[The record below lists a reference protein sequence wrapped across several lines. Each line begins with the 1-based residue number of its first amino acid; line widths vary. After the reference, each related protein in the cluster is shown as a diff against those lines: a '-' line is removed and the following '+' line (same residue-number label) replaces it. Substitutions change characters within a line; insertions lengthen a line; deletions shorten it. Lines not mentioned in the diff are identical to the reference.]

1 MTRTLLERIEDP
13 ADLRRLPPERL
24 PRVADELRTWLVET
38 VGRSG
43 GHFSSSLGTVELT
56 VALHYVYDTPRDA
69 LVWDVGHQAY
79 PHKILTG
86 RRDALP
92 TIRRRG
98 GLSGFL
104 KRCESEHDAF
114 GAGHSS
120 TSIGAAL
127 GMAVAAART
136 GGDAHAVAII
146 GDGALTAGM
155 AFEALHHAGGIGANL
170 LVVLNDNGMSIS
182 PNVGALKDYL
192 ARIGRDGLTGGALFE
207 SFGFEYVGPVDGH
220 DLPALV
226 ETLREL
232 RGRPGPR
239 FLHVRTVKGHGYA
252 RAAAEPIR
260 YHGVTPFDPA
270 VGLTPAA
277 KAPPTYTQAFGDWLC
292 EMAARDPRV
301 VAITPAMREGSGLV
315 QFAER
320 FPDRYFDVGIAEQHA
335 VTFAAGLAARG
346 LRPVVAIYSTFLQRA
361 YDQLVH
367 DVNLQK
373 LPVTFA
379 IDRAGLVGPDGATH
393 NGNLD
398 LSYLRCLPG
407 LVVMTPADGEE
418 LRAMLYT
425 GIGHDG
431 PSAVRYPRA
440 TAFGPLRAGSM
451 STLPIGTG
459 EVRRDG
465 TRVAILAFGTLLH
478 PALEVA
484 DRIDATVANMR
495 FVKPLDE
502 ALVLDLARTHE
513 LLVTVEENSIVG
525 GAGSGV
531 AECLAAHGVAI
542 PLLQLGLPDRH
553 SEHGTRDECL
563 RDAGLDSAGLFDA
576 ITGRLAVGRTQ
587 PGRARGA
594 PWPAIAARRDAGFRS
609 AARRLGRALL
619 R

>member
-1 MTRTLLERIEDP
+1 MNRKTLLERIDDP
-13 ADLRRLPPERL
+13 AALRRLPEDRL
-24 PRVADELRTWLVET
+24 PRIADEMRAFIVDS

-43 GHFSSSLGTVELT
+43 GHFASGLGTVDLA

-69 LVWDVGHQAY
+69 LVWDVGHQGY

-86 RRDALP
+86 RRDALA
-92 TIRRRG
+92 TIRKRG

-127 GMAVAAART
+127 GIAIANDRL
-136 GGDAHAVAII
+136 GREGRAVAII
-146 GDGALTAGM
+146 GDGAMTAGM
-155 AFEALHHAGGIGANL
+155 AFEALEHAGGMNADL

-192 ARIGRDGLTGGALFE
+192 AKLGREPADGGALFE

-226 ETLREL
+226 ATLRDL
-232 RGRPGPR
+232 RARRGPR
-239 FLHVRTVKGHGYA
+239 LLHVITKKGHGYA
-252 RAAAEPIR
+252 PAVAEPIK
-260 YHGVTPFDPA
+260 YHGVTPFEPEIGLLPA
-270 VGLTPAA
+270 KSA
-277 KAPPTYTQAFGDWLC
+277 PTYTQVFGDWLC
-292 EMAARDPRV
+292 DVAERDPRV

-315 QFAER
+315 KFEQR

-335 VTFAAGLAARG
+335 VTFAAGLAAQG
-346 LRPVVAIYSTFLQRA
+346 MRPVVAIYSTFLQRA

-398 LSYLRCLPG
+398 LSFLRCLPG
-407 LVVMTPADGEE
+407 LVIGAPSDAEE
-418 LRAMLYT
+418 LRSMLYT

-431 PSAVRYPRA
+431 PLAVRYPR
-440 TAFGPLRAGSM
+440 TAAHGEIRSGAM
-451 STLPIGTG
+451 STLPVGRG

-465 TRVAILAFGTLLH
+465 HRVAILAFGTLLH
-478 PALEVA
+478 AALEAA
-484 DRIDATVANMR
+484 DLMDATVANMR
-495 FVKPLDE
+495 FVKPLDQ
-502 ALVLDLARTHE
+502 ALVLELARTHE
-513 LLVTVEENSIVG
+513 LLVTVEENSVVG
-525 GAGSGV
+525 GAGSAV
-531 AECLAAHGVAI
+531 AECLAAHGASTA
-542 PLLQLGLPDRH
+542 LLQLGLPDRH
-553 SEHGTRDECL
+553 ADHGTRDECL
-563 RDAGLDSAGLFDA
+563 RDAGLDVAGLVDA
-576 ITGRLAVGRTQ
+576 ITPRAAALQ
-587 PGRARGA
+587 PGITRLRGA
-594 PWPAIAARRDAGFRS
+594 PWPAIAAHRDVAFRS

>member
-1 MTRTLLERIEDP
+1 MTRTLLERIDDP

-24 PRVADELRTWLVET
+24 PRVADELRAWLIDA

-43 GHFSSSLGTVELT
+43 GHFSSGLGTVELAI
-56 VALHYVYDTPRDA
+56 ALHYVYDTPRDA

-92 TIRRRG
+92 SIRRRG

-104 KRCESEHDAF
+104 KRCESEHDTF

-127 GMAVAAART
+127 GMAIASAQT
-136 GGDAHAVAII
+136 GSDAQAVAII

-155 AFEALHHAGGIGANL
+155 AFEALHHAGGMGADL

-192 ARIGRDGLTGGALFE
+192 AKIGRDGLTGGALFE
-207 SFGFEYVGPVDGH
+207 SFGFEYAGPVDGH
-220 DLPALV
+220 DLPGLV
-226 ETLREL
+226 ATLRDL
-232 RGRPGPR
+232 RGRRGPR
-239 FLHVRTVKGHGYA
+239 FLHVRTEKGHGYA
-252 RAAAEPIR
+252 PAAAEPIK
-260 YHGVTPFDPA
+260 YHGVTPFDPE
-270 VGLTPAA
+270 VGLLPAA
-277 KAPPTYTQAFGDWLC
+277 KAPATYTQVFGDWLC
-292 EMAARDPRV
+292 EMAERDPRV

-315 QFAER
+315 RFAER

-418 LRAMLYT
+418 LRSMLYT

-431 PSAVRYPRA
+431 PTAVRYPRA
-440 TAFGPLRAGSM
+440 TAAGPLRTGAM
-451 STLPIGTG
+451 STFPIGTG

-478 PALEVA
+478 AALEVA
-484 DRIDATVANMR
+484 DMVDATVANMR

-513 LLVTVEENSIVG
+513 LLVTLEESSVVG

-531 AECLAAHGVAI
+531 AECLAAHGVAV

-553 SEHGTRDECL
+553 ADHGTRDECL
-563 RDAGLDSAGLFDA
+563 RDAGLDVAGLFDA
-576 ITGRLAVGRTQ
+576 IANRVVLGRAQ

>member
-1 MTRTLLERIEDP
+1 MNRKTLLERIDDP
-13 ADLRRLPPERL
+13 AALRRLPEDRL
-24 PRVADELRTWLVET
+24 PRVADEMRAFIVDT

-43 GHFSSSLGTVELT
+43 GHFASGLGTVDLAI
-56 VALHYVYDTPRDA
+56 ALHYVYDTPRDA
-69 LVWDVGHQAY
+69 LVWDVGHQGY

-92 TIRRRG
+92 TIRKRG

-127 GMAVAAART
+127 GIAIANDRL
-136 GGDAHAVAII
+136 GREGKGVAII
-146 GDGALTAGM
+146 GDGAMTAGM
-155 AFEALHHAGGIGANL
+155 AFEALEHAGGMNADL

-192 ARIGRDGLTGGALFE
+192 AKLGREPAEGGALFE

-220 DLPALV
+220 DLPGLV
-226 ETLREL
+226 ATLRDL
-232 RGRPGPR
+232 RARRGPR
-239 FLHVRTVKGHGYA
+239 LLHVLTKKGHGYA
-252 RAAAEPIR
+252 PAVAEPIK
-260 YHGVTPFDPA
+260 YHGVTPFEPEIGLLPA
-270 VGLTPAA
+270 KSA
-277 KAPPTYTQAFGDWLC
+277 PTYTQVFGDWLC
-292 EMAARDPRV
+292 DAAERDPRV

-315 QFAER
+315 KFEQR

-335 VTFAAGLAARG
+335 VTFAAGLAAQG
-346 LRPVVAIYSTFLQRA
+346 MRPVVAIYSTFLQRA

-398 LSYLRCLPG
+398 LSFLRCLPG
-407 LVVMTPADGEE
+407 LVIGAPSDAEE
-418 LRAMLYT
+418 LRSMLYT

-431 PSAVRYPRA
+431 PLAVRYPR
-440 TAFGPLRAGSM
+440 TAAHGEIRSGAM
-451 STLPIGTG
+451 STLPIGRG

-465 TRVAILAFGTLLH
+465 HRVAILAFGTLLH
-478 PALEVA
+478 AALETA
-484 DRIDATVANMR
+484 DMMDATVANMR
-495 FVKPLDE
+495 FVKPLDQ
-502 ALVLDLARTHE
+502 ALVLELARTHE
-513 LLVTVEENSIVG
+513 LLVTVEENSVVG
-525 GAGSGV
+525 GAGSAV
-531 AECLAAHGVAI
+531 AECLAAHGASTA
-542 PLLQLGLPDRH
+542 LLQLGLPDRH
-553 SEHGTRDECL
+553 ADHGTRDECL
-563 RDAGLDSAGLFDA
+563 RDAGLDVAGLFDA
-576 ITGRLAVGRTQ
+576 ITTRAAALQ
-587 PGRARGA
+587 PGIARLRGA
-594 PWPAIAARRDAGFRS
+594 PWPAIAAHRDVAFRS

>member
-1 MTRTLLERIEDP
+1 MTRTTLLDRIDDP
-13 ADLRRLPPERL
+13 ADLRRLPPAQL
-24 PRVADELRTWLVET
+24 PRVADELRAFLVDV

-43 GHFSSSLGTVELT
+43 GHFASGLGTVELT
-56 VALHYVYDTPRDA
+56 IALHYVYDTPRDA
-69 LVWDVGHQAY
+69 LVWDVGHQCY

-86 RRDALP
+86 RRDSLA

-104 KRCESEHDAF
+104 KRSESEHDAF

-127 GMAVAAART
+127 GMAVAAAQT
-136 GGDAHAVAII
+136 GTDDRAVAII

-155 AFEALHHAGGIGANL
+155 AFEALHHAGGLDADL

-192 ARIGRDGLTGGALFE
+192 ASIGRGDLAGGALFE
-207 SFGFEYVGPVDGH
+207 SFGFEYHGPVDGH

-226 ETLREL
+226 TKLGEL
-232 RGRPGPR
+232 RARRGPR
-239 FLHVRTVKGHGYA
+239 LLHVLTQKGHGYA
-252 RAAAEPIR
+252 RAEAEPIK
-260 YHGVTPFDPA
+260 YHGVTPFDPQ
-270 VGLTPAA
+270 VGIVAGA
-277 KAPPTYTQAFGDWLC
+277 KAAPTYTQVFGDWLC
-292 EMAARDPRV
+292 EMAAKDPRV

-315 QFAER
+315 RFAET

-361 YDQLVH
+361 YDQLAH

-398 LSYLRCLPG
+398 LSFLRCLPG
-407 LVVMTPADGEE
+407 LVVMAPSDAED
-418 LRAMLYT
+418 LRSMLYT
-425 GIGHDG
+425 GVQSGG
-431 PSAVRYPRA
+431 PAAVRYPRA
-440 TAFGPLRAGSM
+440 NALGEIRHGSM
-451 STLPIGTG
+451 ATLPIGVG

-465 TRVAILAFGTLLH
+465 RRVAILAFGTTLH
-478 PALEVA
+478 PALEAA
-484 DRIDATVANMR
+484 DMLDATVANMR

-502 ALVLDLARTHE
+502 ALVMDLARTHE
-513 LLVTVEENSIVG
+513 LLVTVEENNVAG
-525 GAGSGV
+525 GAGSAV
-531 AECLAAHGVAI
+531 AECLAAHAMSA
-542 PLLQLGLPDRH
+542 PLLHLGLPDRH
-553 SEHGTRDECL
+553 AEHGTRDECL
-563 RDAGLDSAGLFDA
+563 RDAGLDAAGLFDA
-576 ITGRLAVGRTQ
+576 ITTRLAQTAHVR
-587 PGRARGA
+587 PRGA
-594 PWPAIAARRDAGFRS
+594 PWPAIAARRDAGFRV